1 VEGQF
6 RCRELFYR
14 KDGGGDPVR
23 DADGFHLLHQSSP
36 EKKLVEG
43 SEVGVRRIFVTRSK
57 YHPIQKVY
65 QIKLGEDPSSLAA
78 SSLGEA
84 KKLMSRVKEF

>member
-43 SEVGVRRIFVTRSK
+43 SEVGVRRISS
-57 YHPIQKVY
+57 HGPIPSIQKVY
-65 QIKLGEDPSSLAA
+65 QIKLEKSFLSGCFEF
-78 SSLGEA
+78 GGGQEA
-84 KKLMSRVKEF
+84 DVKS